1 MIGGKEKMRNTN
13 VRVSEEVRIK
23 LEEYRIKKGLH
34 KNKVTISQI
43 AGQIVSNWLKDP
55 FELKEYI
62 EAEKKSKVIRSTNVT
77 VSLKDDDKAKLY
89 EIFAEKYIKEV
100 VSVNVLL
107 YVILVEFMD
116 NNYEDFDIKKVFSE
130 V

>member
-1 MIGGKEKMRNTN
+1 MRNIN

-23 LEEYRIKKGLH
+23 LEEYRIKKGFH
-34 KNKVTISQI
+34 KNKMTISQI
-43 AGQIVSNWLKDP
+43 TGKIVSNWLREP
-55 FELKEYI
+55 IELKEYI
-62 EAEKKSKVIRSTNVT
+62 EAEKKSKVIRRANVT
-77 VSLKDDDKAKLY
+77 VALKDDDKAKLY

-100 VSVNVLL
+100 LSVNVLL

>member
-1 MIGGKEKMRNTN
+1 MRNTN

>member
-1 MIGGKEKMRNTN
+1 MRNIN

-23 LEEYRIKKGLH
+23 LEEYRIKKGFH
-34 KNKVTISQI
+34 KNKMTISQI
-43 AGQIVSNWLKDP
+43 TGKIVSNWLREP
-55 FELKEYI
+55 IELKEYI
-62 EAEKKSKVIRSTNVT
+62 EAEKKSKVIRRANVT
-77 VSLKDDDKAKLY
+77 VALKDDDKAKLY

-116 NNYEDFDIKKVFSE
+116 NNYEDFNIKKVFSE

>member
-1 MIGGKEKMRNTN
+1 MRNIN

-23 LEEYRIKKGLH
+23 LEEYRIKKGFH
-34 KNKVTISQI
+34 KNKMTISQI
-43 AGQIVSNWLKDP
+43 TGKIVSNWLREP
-55 FELKEYI
+55 IELKEYI
-62 EAEKKSKVIRSTNVT
+62 EAEKKSKVIRRANVT
-77 VSLKDDDKAKLY
+77 VALKDDDKAKLY

-100 VSVNVLL
+100 LSVNVLL

-116 NNYEDFDIKKVFSE
+116 NNYEDFDINKVFSE

>member
-1 MIGGKEKMRNTN
+1 MRNIN

-23 LEEYRIKKGLH
+23 LEEYRIKKGFH
-34 KNKVTISQI
+34 KNKMTISQI
-43 AGQIVSNWLKDP
+43 TGKIVSNWLREP
-55 FELKEYI
+55 IELKEYI
-62 EAEKKSKVIRSTNVT
+62 EAEKKSKVIRRANVT

-116 NNYEDFDIKKVFSE
+116 NNYEDFDINKVFSE

>member
-1 MIGGKEKMRNTN
+1 MRNIN

-23 LEEYRIKKGLH
+23 LEEYRIKKGFH
-34 KNKVTISQI
+34 KNKMTISQI
-43 AGQIVSNWLKDP
+43 TGKIVSNWLREP
-55 FELKEYI
+55 IELKEYI
-62 EAEKKSKVIRSTNVT
+62 EAEKKSKVIRRANVT
-77 VSLKDDDKAKLY
+77 VALKDDDKAKLY